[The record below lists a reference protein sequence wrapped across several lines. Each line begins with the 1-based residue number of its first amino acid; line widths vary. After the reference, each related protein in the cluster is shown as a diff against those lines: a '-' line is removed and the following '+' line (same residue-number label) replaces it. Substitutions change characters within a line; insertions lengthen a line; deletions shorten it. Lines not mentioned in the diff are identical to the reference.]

1 MYRSGICGVCGNW
14 AQIAVSVV
22 ALVLSMGTRAD
33 RVQRSSLS
41 LNVCDDCLQRPRFTK
56 LLRERV
62 WNAAKEVT
70 SAIRTAQK

>member
-1 MYRSGICGVCGNW
+1 MFRHGVCSVCGKW
-14 AQIAVSVV
+14 AAIAVSVV
-22 ALVLSMGTRAD
+22 ALVSSMGTRAE
-33 RVQRSSLS
+33 RVQRSSPS
-41 LNVCDDCLQRPRFTK
+41 LKVCDDCLQRPRFTK